1 MSGGEIRKMALL
13 VLLMALFVIAC
24 LVWMPEDSLAEETE
38 TVWILCQPDSYVT
51 IRGGPG
57 KKYSAE
63 GRAYAGDDFQT
74 DGKQKGGYLHMVRVP
89 NELGEGWISLQYVS
103 YDPPDIY
110 ENGETFTVNVK
121 KVNCRMCIGG
131 SRRGTLKRGAEVTVY
146 LMSAEWAV
154 TDRGYIQSKYLD

>member
-1 MSGGEIRKMALL
+1 MNRRDFLIRFILA
-13 VLLMALFVIAC
+13 VLILAGVLIGLMI
-24 LVWMPEDSLAEETE
+24 DGNAEGTE

-57 KKYSAE
+57 KNHTEE

-74 DGKQKGGYLHMVRVP
+74 DGVKKGRYLHMVNVP
-89 NELGEGWISLQYVS
+89 NELGEGWISMQYVT
-103 YDPPDIY
+103 YDEPEIY
-110 ENGETFTVNVK
+110 TEGERFTVNVK

-146 LMSAEWAV
+146 LMSADWAV
-154 TDRGYIQSKYLD
+154 TNMGYIQSKYLD